1 LQVGFFLY
9 LCLMNIELIE
19 KYLGDKYG
27 DMSLI
32 KKQDGYK
39 LDDLFIYVEKNKE
52 LRWYIKVESELFAWF
67 GPGNY
72 YDIIRNWFFK
82 QFGKEIG
89 YDK

>member
-1 LQVGFFLY
+1 
-9 LCLMNIELIE
+9 MNVELIE
-19 KYLGDKYG
+19 KYLGDRYG
-27 DMSLI
+27 DMSLV

-39 LDDLFIYVEKNKE
+39 LDDLFIYLSKNKE
-52 LRWYIKVESELFAWF
+52 LKWYVNIETDLYAWF

-89 YDK
+89 YDE